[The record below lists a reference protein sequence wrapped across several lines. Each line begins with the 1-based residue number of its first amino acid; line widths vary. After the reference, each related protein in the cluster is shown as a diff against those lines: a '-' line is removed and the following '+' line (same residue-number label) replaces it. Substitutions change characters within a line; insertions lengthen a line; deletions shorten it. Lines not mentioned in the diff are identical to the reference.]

1 MFKFLER
8 IVHQRELQN
17 IPYDKKIRI
26 LKSSIENILK
36 NNTGLHIPTF
46 QRVNVVLEYILN
58 RRLVG
63 YYFENRKLI
72 PALCAELN
80 CM

>member
-1 MFKFLER
+1 MFKFVER
-8 IVHQRELQN
+8 ILHQRELQN
-17 IPYDKKIRI
+17 IPRDKKIRI
-26 LKSSIENILK
+26 LKNSIENTLK
-36 NNTGLHIPTF
+36 NSTGLHIPLF
-46 QRVNVVLEYILN
+46 QRVNNVMDYILN

-80 CM
+80 CL

>member
-1 MFKFLER
+1 MFKFFER